1 MTSSWEHWAH
11 ARLSD
16 RWGLLLGAQ
25 GGVSILD
32 DTWTNPLAKAWPLY
46 GYVPVHSV
54 WNRGS
59 LWITENDDALVV
71 ARAQEEHSALPGD
84 FDTRPWAMPLQER
97 EHMAVLLAQMGL
109 TCHVLRGFVFEYA
122 GLPVFRRDLSPVAG
136 GAANSQ

>member
-1 MTSSWEHWAH
+1 MSSPIDCADP
-11 ARLSD
+11 RLSD
-16 RWGLLLGAQ
+16 RWGPLLGAQ
-25 GGVSILD
+25 GGVSILHD
-32 DTWTNPLAKAWPLY
+32 IWTYPLAKAWPLS
-46 GYVPVHSV
+46 GYLFTGV

-71 ARAQEEHSALPGD
+71 AQAQEEHSALPGD

-97 EHMAVLLAQMGL
+97 EQMGVLLAQRGL

-122 GLPVFRRDLSPVAG
+122 GLPVLRRDLSPVAG

>member
-1 MTSSWEHWAH
+1 MSSGWEHWDH
-11 ARLSD
+11 PLLSD
-16 RWGLLLGAQ
+16 RWGLPLGAQ
-25 GGVSILD
+25 GGVWILD
-32 DTWTNPLAKAWPLY
+32 DTWTHPLATTW
-46 GYVPVHSV
+46 YVVTGV
-54 WNRGS
+54 WNRRS
-59 LWITENDDALVV
+59 MLITENDVAVVV
-71 ARAQEEHSALPGD
+71 AQVQEERSALPGD